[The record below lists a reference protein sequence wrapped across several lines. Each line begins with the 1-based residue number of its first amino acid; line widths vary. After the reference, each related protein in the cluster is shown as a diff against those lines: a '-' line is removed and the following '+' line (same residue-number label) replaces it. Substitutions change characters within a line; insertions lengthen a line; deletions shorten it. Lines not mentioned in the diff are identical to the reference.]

1 MKFLY
6 LCSAGLLLALTSA
19 AQRNYVPA
27 TLLLRSGDSLS
38 GQIDYR
44 KWDASPLLVAFRGSE
59 TAASKDYAPA
69 DIKGFRIAEN
79 NETYISLPAVI
90 DITNETVD
98 VLSESPDRDTV
109 GGEHF
114 FRVLMDGPVK
124 LLLYEDRFHRQ
135 HFSIMERDSVTHLVK
150 KRVYVSDNKSA
161 DYSKIR
167 TYPFYRQ
174 QLVGIVKNCVSAQ
187 RLGNL
192 DYSETDL
199 RKALQQYVACRYPG
213 QQMVLRKEEKDMR
226 PSFGVIAGAGLNI
239 HHFVGLHPLAL
250 GKYGSTVSPVLG
262 VFMDLPISRNR
273 EKLSWNNEVIYTTRA
288 FSGSYSRSGYRYE
301 VDVNLNF
308 IQIQTQVKY
317 TLPKGKLRPYLN
329 AGIAGAIN
337 IGGKDELLRSREN
350 GDGTKTSEEALEG
363 GREFFLPLMA
373 GVGVRYHNL
382 HVEARFVAPHNLSLY
397 NTLDA
402 SMNTIQLLVRYRMF

>member
-1 MKFLY
+1 MRFLY
-6 LCSAGLLLALTSA
+6 LFSAGLMLALTAA

-44 KWDASPLLVAFRGSE
+44 KWDASPLTVIFRDNE
-59 TAASKDYAPA
+59 TAAAKDYAPP
-69 DIKGFRIAEN
+69 DIRGFRITEN
-79 NETYISLPAVI
+79 NETYISLPAVV

-98 VLSESPDRDTV
+98 VLSASSDRDTV

-114 FRVLMDGPVK
+114 FRVMVDGPVK

-135 HFSIMERDSVTHLVK
+135 HFSVMERDSVTHLVK
-150 KRVYVSDNKSA
+150 KRVYVSDHKSP

-174 QLVGIVKNCVSAQ
+174 QLVGMLGNCVSAQ

-199 RKALQQYVACRYPG
+199 RKVLQQYVACRYPG
-213 QQMVLRKEEKDMR
+213 EQAVLRKEEKDMR
-226 PSFGVIAGAGLNI
+226 PSFGVVAGAGLNI
-239 HHFVGLHPLAL
+239 HHFVGAHPLAL

-262 VFMDLPISRNR
+262 VFMDLPLSRNR

-288 FSGSYSRSGYRYE
+288 FNGSYRRTGYLNE
-301 VDVNLNF
+301 VNVKLNF
-308 IQIQTQVKY
+308 IQVQTLVKY

-329 AGIAGAIN
+329 AGVAGAIN

-350 GDGTKTSEEALEG
+350 GDGTKTVEEALEG

-373 GVGVRYHNL
+373 GVGVRYQNL

-397 NTLDA
+397 TTLDA
-402 SMNTIQLLVRYRMF
+402 SVNTVQLLVRYRLF